1 MSGGRDDERL
11 ACVQRR
17 PLDLESVEKQYVCAR
32 ALAACAAWV
41 AVRRLTK
48 GRRYHDGTARASNAF
63 AGNCFPALF
72 SPPLRR
78 RSAAKKTKKIDAAKN
93 AKGGGV
99 VGNAR
104 GKDMRGGAGAGQVRV
119 KPGTAAA
126 AAAR

>member
-1 MSGGRDDERL
+1 MRAEETVGFRISGETVRARERL
-11 ACVQRR
+11 QRV
-17 PLDLESVEKQYVCAR
+17 PC
-32 ALAACAAWV
+32 AWV
-41 AVRRLTK
+41 AVRLLAGVATT
-48 GRRYHDGTARASNAF
+48 TAPRALQMPSLVIAF
-63 AGNCFPALF
+63 PPF
-72 SPPLRR
+72 SPPPLRR